1 MKWYLAGP
9 MTGIPQFNIPQ
20 FDEAAELLRAAG
32 FDIVS
37 PAERDTYET
46 RSSALKSKDGKHDHT
61 LVTAESYGDMLSRDM
76 KIIADEVGG
85 LILLDGWE
93 SSTGARLEVYVALVL
108 GKKFG
113 KFVNKSTGP
122 FLPLRPDV
130 IKEWLIFGIKG
141 L

>member
-1 MKWYLAGP
+1 MVWYLAGP
-9 MTGIPQFNIPQ
+9 MTGIAQFNIPA
-20 FDEAAELLRAAG
+20 FDEAAKQLRAGG
-32 FDIVS
+32 FEIIS
-37 PAERDTYET
+37 PAERDTHET
-46 RSSALKSKDGKHDHT
+46 RSAALESVDGDHAT

-85 LILLDGWE
+85 IILLDGWE
-93 SSTGARLEVYVALVL
+93 KSRGARLEVYVALVL
-108 GKKFG
+108 QKKFG

-122 FLPLRPDV
+122 FLLLRVDV

>member
-1 MKWYLAGP
+1 MKYYLAGP
-9 MTGIPQFNIPQ
+9 MTGVPQFNIPL
-20 FDEAAELLRAAG
+20 FDEAAKKLRAAG
-32 FDIVS
+32 FIIIS

-46 RSSALKSKDGKHDHT
+46 RNSALESVDGDHAT
-61 LVTAESYGDMLSRDM
+61 LVTTESYGDMLSRDM

-93 SSTGARLEVYVALVL
+93 NSRGARLEVYVALVL
-108 GKKFG
+108 GRKFG
-113 KFVNKSTGP
+113 KYTDKPNGP
-122 FLPLRPDV
+122 FLPFRTDV